1 MLVDYVANRVYKDI
15 FELERD
21 NNWKVLVLDSMT
33 TKILSQ
39 SSKMSELLKEKI
51 VIIED
56 LNKKRR
62 PMPEFDAIYFI
73 TPTRMS
79 LNLVVEDFVE
89 KDQYKSK
96 RVFV

>member
-1 MLVDYVANRVYKDI
+1 
-15 FELERD
+15 
-21 NNWKVLVLDSMT
+21 MT

-62 PMPEFDAIYFI
+62 PMPEIDAIYFI
-73 TPTRMS
+73 TPTRIS

-89 KDQYKSK
+89 KNHYKSK
-96 RVFV
+96 HVFV

>member
-1 MLVDYVANRVYKDI
+1 
-15 FELERD
+15 
-21 NNWKVLVLDSMT
+21 MT

-39 SSKMSELLKEKI
+39 SSKMSQLLKEKI

-62 PMPEFDAIYFI
+62 PMPEFNAIYFI

-79 LNLVVEDFVE
+79 LNLLVDDFVD
-89 KDQYKSK
+89 KDHYKSK

>member
-1 MLVDYVANRVYKDI
+1 
-15 FELERD
+15 
-21 NNWKVLVLDSMT
+21 MT

-62 PMPEFDAIYFI
+62 PMPKFDAIYFI
-73 TPTRMS
+73 TPTRIS

-89 KDQYKSK
+89 KNHYKSK
-96 RVFV
+96 HVFV